1 MKKLFGYAD
10 KYIKQSDWKD
20 LAMIKFCLAAMG
32 VVIGASLP
40 EKHRKPAPWIA
51 GGVFAATYLPLMV
64 KFFRIVTAKDQVP
77 VSEDIL

>member
-10 KYIKQSDWKD
+10 KYMKQSDWKD

-40 EKHRKPAPWIA
+40 EKHRKPALWIA
-51 GGVFAATYLPLMV
+51 GGVFSATYLPLMAR
-64 KFFRIVTAKDQVP
+64 FFRIVTEKDKGP
-77 VSEDIL
+77 VSENIL

>member
-10 KYIKQSDWKD
+10 KYMKQSDWKD

-40 EKHRKPAPWIA
+40 EKHRKPALWIA
-51 GGVFAATYLPLMV
+51 GGVFAATYLPLMA
-64 KFFRIVTAKDQVP
+64 KFFRFVTAKDQVP